1 MEALKVLPP
10 LKPGL
15 EPKSRESVRPSR
27 FGALNGFV
35 DASMRDLTR
44 AEIAA
49 WLVLFRDTKKSG
61 LVRTSHTDIARRSG
75 VSPRSVVDAMRKLR
89 ARGLVTQVR
98 RGNIHVGPSTYR
110 VHPIGKE

>member
-10 LKPGL
+10 LKPNV
-15 EPKSRESVRPSR
+15 EPKPRDTVVPSR
-27 FGALNGFV
+27 FGTLNGFV
-35 DASMRDLTR
+35 DFSMRELTR

-49 WLVLFRDTKKSG
+49 WMELFRDTKKSG

-75 VSPRSVVDAMRKLR
+75 TSPRSVVDAMRKLR
-89 ARGLVTQVR
+89 ARGLVTQLR
-98 RGNIHVGPSTYR
+98 RGNIHTGPSTYR